1 MEVVVSTAEFQPGE
15 FIPLHIHHGEEGF
28 YVIQGATVETPE
40 GKQIRAS
47 DRGWLHKSSP
57 CPARW
62 I

>member
-15 FIPLHIHHGEEGF
+15 FTPLHIHHGEEGF

-47 DRGWLHKSSP
+47 DRGLVP
-57 CPARW
+57 
-62 I
+62 